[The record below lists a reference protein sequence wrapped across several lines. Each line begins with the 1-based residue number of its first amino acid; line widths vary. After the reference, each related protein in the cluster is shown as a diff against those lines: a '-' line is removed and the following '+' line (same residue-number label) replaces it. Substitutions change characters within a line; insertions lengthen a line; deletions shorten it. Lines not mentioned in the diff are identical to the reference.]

1 MTAEEATAALADDPA
16 QLLGEAEQALI
27 DAGGEPEASTRRRCH
42 AHHAAVQASDVIVR
56 PESTPTQREQARS
69 VLRDALAWS
78 ELDRPSRVSTR

>member
-1 MTAEEATAALADDPA
+1 MTAVTAVVDEAA

-27 DAGGEPEASTRRRCH
+27 DAAGEPEASIRRRCH
-42 AHHAAVQASDVIVR
+42 AHHAAVSASDVIVR
-56 PESTPTQREQARS
+56 PESTPDQRDRARS